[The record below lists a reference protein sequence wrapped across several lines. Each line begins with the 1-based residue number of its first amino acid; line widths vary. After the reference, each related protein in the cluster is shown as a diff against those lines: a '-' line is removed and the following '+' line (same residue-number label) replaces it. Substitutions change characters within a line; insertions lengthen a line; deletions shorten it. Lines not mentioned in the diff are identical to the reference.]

1 MMGDV
6 DSLPYG
12 TPFLPFNFLTSSL
25 FAPIPDSF
33 IQIISQKLSQLS
45 GRRRPFRAK
54 NILQRIV
61 FTNQSPSLL
70 LTYSLSN
77 PLTSYPPDKPPRTI
91 SNYNYWFFG
100 KQVFG

>member
-33 IQIISQKLSQLS
+33 IQIISQKLSQLA
-45 GRRRPFRAK
+45 GRRGPFRAK
-54 NILQRIV
+54 NILQTIV

-70 LTYSLSN
+70 LTYSLYN
-77 PLTSYPPDKPPRTI
+77 PLTSYPPDKSPHTI
-91 SNYNYWFFG
+91 LNYSY
-100 KQVFG
+100 

>member
-1 MMGDV
+1 MGDV

-33 IQIISQKLSQLS
+33 IQIISQKLSQLA
-45 GRRRPFRAK
+45 GRRGPFRAK
-54 NILQRIV
+54 NILQTIV

-70 LTYSLSN
+70 LTYSLYN
-77 PLTSYPPDKPPRTI
+77 PLTSYPPDKSPHTI
-91 SNYNYWFFG
+91 LNYSY
-100 KQVFG
+100 

>member
-6 DSLPYG
+6 ESIPYG
-12 TPFLPFNFLTSSL
+12 TPFSPYHLLTLSPFHILAASL

-54 NILQRIV
+54 NILQTIV

-70 LTYSLSN
+70 LTYSLYN
-77 PLTSYPPDKPPRTI
+77 PLTSYPPDKSPHTI
-91 SNYNYWFFG
+91 LNYSY
-100 KQVFG
+100 

>member
-54 NILQRIV
+54 NILLRIV
-61 FTNQSPSLL
+61 FTNQSPSLH